1 MIVPE
6 SFPVLLP
13 GTTRY
18 AFPMGLRFLRSA
30 LTVAALLLPL
40 AVPEARAIVLG
51 ELRSSSRVGQVLRAE
66 IDVAEHPAERFDPAC
81 LKLYRPESVSD
92 ELPWITSARLSYR
105 RENGRNTLNV
115 VSQAPLLDPVVH
127 LGVRSECAGG
137 TSRQY
142 TLLLTAPAG
151 QASAAVPRAGSG
163 PVVPAD
169 SASALPPAAA
179 PRGQSEKT
187 PVRSRP
193 AAVGPR
199 PDSPMPASERGEE
212 GVPLRLSDELSAPA
226 PSSEL
231 GRELFRLQHRT
242 LQMLNDPN
250 DQQQSLSEKLAWLE
264 ANVAELKRA
273 GDRLEGTAAAIPAAT
288 SVAKAGNPVVEQTAP
303 LSVASA
309 PASSASA
316 GSQPPA
322 AAETAK
328 ASGSAAA
335 QPTRRPQSAAVPDAE
350 PWALYAGL
358 VAAVFLVGL
367 LFRRRESQET
377 AHQSTSSAAAGKARR
392 EPEVSRLPEEVVT
405 AVPVAVAARVVTAS
419 ATAAPTPL
427 PQPAVV
433 PVQASSPEP
442 EASGAGPA
450 LELAEIM
457 LSFGRVSGAAKTLEE
472 YLAALPQESVRP
484 WIRLLQIYQRNGMR
498 DEFEALTL
506 KLNRNFNV
514 EIMRWDGGDS
524 QKELQ
529 LLPLDTQQGKAMT
542 LEDIPRIRDQI
553 IALWGRPECPGYLE
567 KLLRDNRDGQ
577 RSGFTLP
584 VVEEILFLID
594 IVATREAAQQFS
606 QNP

>member
-1 MIVPE
+1 
-6 SFPVLLP
+6 
-13 GTTRY
+13 
-18 AFPMGLRFLRSA
+18 MGLRFLRSA

-105 RENGRNTLNV
+105 RESGRNTLNV

-127 LGVRSECAGG
+127 LGVRSECVGG

-151 QASAAVPRAGSG
+151 QAPAERPRAGSG
-163 PVVPAD
+163 PAVPAD

-179 PRGQSEKT
+179 PRGQTEKT
-187 PVRSRP
+187 PLRSRP

-199 PDSPMPASERGEE
+199 PDSPTPASVPGED
-212 GVPLRLSDELSAPA
+212 GVPLRLSDELSAPV

-303 LSVASA
+303 SPVASA
-309 PASSASA
+309 PALSASA
-316 GSQPPA
+316 ASPPPA
-322 AAETAK
+322 SAETAK
-328 ASGSAAA
+328 ASGSAVA
-335 QPTRRPQSAAVPDAE
+335 QPTRRPKSADVPDAE

-367 LFRRRESQET
+367 LFRRRESLET
-377 AHQSTSSAAAGKARR
+377 ARQSTPGAAAGQARR
-392 EPEVSRLPEEVVT
+392 EPEVLRLPEEVT
-405 AVPVAVAARVVTAS
+405 AVPVAVAAHVVTA
-419 ATAAPTPL
+419 TAAAVPTPL

-524 QKELQ
+524 RKELQ
-529 LLPLDTQQGKAMT
+529 LLPLDTQQAKAMT

>member
-1 MIVPE
+1 
-6 SFPVLLP
+6 
-13 GTTRY
+13 
-18 AFPMGLRFLRSA
+18 MGLRFLRSA

-105 RENGRNTLNV
+105 RESGRNTLNV

-151 QASAAVPRAGSG
+151 QAPAERPRAGSG
-163 PVVPAD
+163 PAVPAD

-179 PRGQSEKT
+179 PRGQTEKT
-187 PVRSRP
+187 PLRSRP

-199 PDSPMPASERGEE
+199 PDSPTPASVPGED

-303 LSVASA
+303 SPVASA
-309 PASSASA
+309 PALSASA
-316 GSQPPA
+316 ASQPPA
-322 AAETAK
+322 SAETAK

-335 QPTRRPQSAAVPDAE
+335 QPTRRPKSADVPDAE

-367 LFRRRESQET
+367 LFRRRESLET
-377 AHQSTSSAAAGKARR
+377 ARQSTPGAAAGQARR
-392 EPEVSRLPEEVVT
+392 EPEVLRLPEEVT
-405 AVPVAVAARVVTAS
+405 AVPVAVAAHVVTA
-419 ATAAPTPL
+419 TAAAVPTPL

-524 QKELQ
+524 RKELQ
-529 LLPLDTQQGKAMT
+529 LLPLDTQQAKAMT

>member
-6 SFPVLLP
+6 SFPVFLP

-92 ELPWITSARLSYR
+92 DP
-105 RENGRNTLNV
+105 
-115 VSQAPLLDPVVH
+115 QA
-127 LGVRSECAGG
+127 
-137 TSRQY
+137 
-142 TLLLTAPAG
+142 
-151 QASAAVPRAGSG
+151 
-163 PVVPAD
+163 
-169 SASALPPAAA
+169 
-179 PRGQSEKT
+179 
-187 PVRSRP
+187 
-193 AAVGPR
+193 
-199 PDSPMPASERGEE
+199 
-212 GVPLRLSDELSAPA
+212 
-226 PSSEL
+226 
-231 GRELFRLQHRT
+231 
-242 LQMLNDPN
+242 
-250 DQQQSLSEKLAWLE
+250 LSEKLAWLE

-273 GDRLEGTAAAIPAAT
+273 EERLEGVATALPSTPPAPGGDSALAT
-288 SVAKAGNPVVEQTAP
+288 AKAPTIP
-303 LSVASA
+303 LP
-309 PASSASA
+309 PASSHRAADVPTTS
-316 GSQPPA
+316 PA
-322 AAETAK
+322 AAAQTGGLA
-328 ASGSAAA
+328 APPDLRQQLAAA
-335 QPTRRPQSAAVPDAE
+335 AADSD
-350 PWALYAGL
+350 PWLLFAGL
-358 VAAVFLVGL
+358 A
-367 LFRRRESQET
+367 
-377 AHQSTSSAAAGKARR
+377 
-392 EPEVSRLPEEVVT
+392 
-405 AVPVAVAARVVTAS
+405 PVAVLVLLLVLRRQGLAVEARARGPAAFPVSGPGSPEFLRTEPTTTGAIKARGQ
-419 ATAAPTPL
+419 ATEPTLSAAPAPL
-427 PQPAVV
+427 PAHTG
-433 PVQASSPEP
+433 PEI
-442 EASGAGPA
+442 AGAAPA

>member
-1 MIVPE
+1 
-6 SFPVLLP
+6 
-13 GTTRY
+13 
-18 AFPMGLRFLRSA
+18 MGLRFLRSA
-30 LTVAALLLPL
+30 LTIAALLPPL
-40 AVPEARAIVLG
+40 AVPEAGAIVLG
-51 ELRSSSRVGQVLRAE
+51 ELRSSSRVGQFLRAE

-105 RENGRNTLNV
+105 RENGRNTLNI

-151 QASAAVPRAGSG
+151 QAAAERQRAGSG
-163 PVVPAD
+163 PTVPAD
-169 SASALPPAAA
+169 SASALTPAAA
-179 PRGQSEKT
+179 PRGQTEKT

-199 PDSPMPASERGEE
+199 PDSPTPASVPGED

-303 LSVASA
+303 SPVASA
-309 PASSASA
+309 PALSASA
-316 GSQPPA
+316 ASQPPA
-322 AAETAK
+322 SAETAK

-335 QPTRRPQSAAVPDAE
+335 QPTRRPKSADVPDAE

-367 LFRRRESQET
+367 LFRRRESLET
-377 AHQSTSSAAAGKARR
+377 ARQSTPGAAAGQARR
-392 EPEVSRLPEEVVT
+392 EPEVLRLPEEVT
-405 AVPVAVAARVVTAS
+405 AVPVAVAAHVVTA
-419 ATAAPTPL
+419 TAAAVPTPL

-524 QKELQ
+524 RKELQ
-529 LLPLDTQQGKAMT
+529 LLPLDTQQAKAMT